1 MSTMSTMN
9 TLQHFSGL
17 RQRGFSLVTAIFL
30 LVVLAG
36 LAAAMVNIS
45 TFQQT
50 GSALDVQGTR
60 VTQAART
67 GLEWGL
73 YQQLRVR
80 TDGSCFSDTAFALPA
95 GSSLSTFTVSVQC
108 RLTTSP
114 GTLRSWQITATACNQ
129 PGGSGCPNPGN
140 NADYLERRVQA
151 VLSD

>member
-1 MSTMSTMN
+1 MS
-9 TLQHFSGL
+9 HFPPI

-36 LAAAMVNIS
+36 LAVAMVNLS

-50 GSALDVQGTR
+50 GSAMDVQGAR

-73 YQQLRVR
+73 YQQLRVN
-80 TDGSCFSDTAFALPA
+80 TGGNCFADTSFALPA

-129 PGGSGCPNPGN
+129 PGAGGCPNAGN
-140 NADYLERRVQA
+140 NADYIQRRMQA

>member
-1 MSTMSTMN
+1 MSNMN
-9 TLQHFSGL
+9 TMQHFSRI

-36 LAAAMVNIS
+36 LAVAMVNLS

-50 GSALDVQGTR
+50 GSAMDVQGAR

-73 YQQLRVR
+73 YQQLRVN
-80 TDGSCFSDTAFALPA
+80 TNGSCFADTSFALPA
-95 GSSLSTFTVSVQC
+95 GTTLSSFTVSVQC

-129 PGGSGCPNPGN
+129 PGAGGCPNPGN
-140 NADYLERRVQA
+140 NADYIQRRVQA
-151 VLSD
+151 MLSD

>member
-1 MSTMSTMN
+1 MSTM
-9 TLQHFSGL
+9 QHFSAI

-36 LAAAMVNIS
+36 LAVAMVNLS

-50 GSALDVQGTR
+50 GSAMDAQGAR
-60 VTQAART
+60 VTQAARA

-80 TDGSCFSDTAFALPA
+80 TDGSCFADTAFVLPA
-95 GSSLSTFTVSVQC
+95 GTTLSSFTVSVQC

-129 PGGSGCPNPGN
+129 PGASGCPNPGN
-140 NADYLERRVQA
+140 NADYIERRVQA